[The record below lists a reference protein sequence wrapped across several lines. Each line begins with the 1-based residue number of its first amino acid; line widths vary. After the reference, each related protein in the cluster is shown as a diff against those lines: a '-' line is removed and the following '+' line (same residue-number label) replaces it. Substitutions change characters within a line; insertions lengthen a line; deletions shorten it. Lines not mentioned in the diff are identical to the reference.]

1 MPYDYVS
8 QEYWDWLERTFKA
21 MEGLTT
27 GRIVHYG
34 ALHKAAIVST
44 IVNKAQGIVDLH
56 VFDNSLSYPVVLV
69 RGVHYSKEPTAKTW
83 HWIEKA

>member
-1 MPYDYVS
+1 
-8 QEYWDWLERTFKA
+8 

-34 ALHKAAIVST
+34 LLHKAAIIST

-56 VFDNSLSYPVVLV
+56 VFDNSVSYPVVLV
-69 RGVHYSKEPTAKTW
+69 RGVEYSEEPETKKW
-83 HWIEKA
+83 HWIEKV